1 MVQEDASRRRRLFRS
16 RDEDDLRADGFMDRE
31 RRVDAVL
38 DGLQIS
44 ITDFPLLDTTA
55 VRRRQLAVHI
65 GPHLRMA
72 VVGTPGYFAG
82 RGKRE
87 TPQDLSGHTCLNLRL
102 STLGGI
108 YAWEFEKDGRELRV
122 RVDGRPSTMRG

>member
-1 MVQEDASRRRRLFRS
+1 
-16 RDEDDLRADGFMDRE
+16 
-31 RRVDAVL
+31 
-38 DGLQIS
+38 
-44 ITDFPLLDTTA
+44 
-55 VRRRQLAVHI
+55 
-65 GPHLRMA
+65 MA

-122 RVDGRPSTMRG
+122 RVDGRRPTFNNARMIVDACLDGFGLNKITRPSGLMSQKFFDRLKTNLNKITQPSGPDGVATMQQSSMDCRVHS